1 MGRDAGKII
10 IYGAFTDKEML
21 LRYICFKQYFW
32 RPFSSLAW
40 RWWQRGG
47 RRGGGLVWGV
57 WYFVYICGRWNEGG
71 GKIAPS
77 QIITAGGGGFQ
88 KSQRVKI

>member
-47 RRGGGLVWGV
+47 RRGGGWSGGSGILCT
-57 WYFVYICGRWNEGG
+57 FVADGMREGG
-71 GKIAPS
+71 K
-77 QIITAGGGGFQ
+77 
-88 KSQRVKI
+88 